1 MRALIVDDQASIRS
15 VISKVLS
22 RAGATCEMA
31 GSGEEA
37 LERLARAPYDMV
49 FIDLA
54 LPGMDGLGL
63 ARLIAHRYPDVP
75 MVMITGSAK
84 FEMAVA
90 AMQAGAVD
98 YVVKP
103 FSAQTLAA
111 AFERAA
117 SHRRVRLQAARA
129 HGFQQ
134 AITERTLEIRM
145 LLSQPGESADSLLTG
160 FMAALAMRSA
170 RMADHVDRVADLSR
184 RMAAVLQLPAREVD
198 VVTRTALLH
207 DVGKLA
213 LPASLLDRQDGLTD
227 EEIAL
232 VRRHPELGYDV
243 VSQVPA
249 LSDCADAI
257 LAQLE
262 RHDGTGWPQGLRGER
277 IPIAARVVAVAN
289 AYDVMTHPRPQG
301 PPLTREE
308 ALQELDACA
317 GTQFDP
323 LVVRALFSS
332 LGVQAPAS
340 DWEAAEG

>member
-1 MRALIVDDQASIRS
+1 

-134 AITERTLEIRM
+134 
-145 LLSQPGESADSLLTG
+145 
-160 FMAALAMRSA
+160 
-170 RMADHVDRVADLSR
+170 
-184 RMAAVLQLPAREVD
+184 
-198 VVTRTALLH
+198 
-207 DVGKLA
+207 
-213 LPASLLDRQDGLTD
+213 
-227 EEIAL
+227 
-232 VRRHPELGYDV
+232 
-243 VSQVPA
+243 
-249 LSDCADAI
+249 
-257 LAQLE
+257 
-262 RHDGTGWPQGLRGER
+262 
-277 IPIAARVVAVAN
+277 
-289 AYDVMTHPRPQG
+289 
-301 PPLTREE
+301 
-308 ALQELDACA
+308 
-317 GTQFDP
+317 
-323 LVVRALFSS
+323 
-332 LGVQAPAS
+332 
-340 DWEAAEG
+340 